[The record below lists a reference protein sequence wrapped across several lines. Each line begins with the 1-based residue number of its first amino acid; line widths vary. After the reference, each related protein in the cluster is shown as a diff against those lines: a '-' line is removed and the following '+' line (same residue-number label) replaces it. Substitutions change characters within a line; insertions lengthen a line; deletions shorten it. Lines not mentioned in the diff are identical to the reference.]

1 MSETDKVITELK
13 RQLKI
18 SGVKYTD
25 VAQALSL
32 TEGSVKRLL
41 ATGNQISLERLNAIC
56 ELIGMDMAE
65 LFKLASPTQA
75 LTALTYEQEKQLVDD
90 KALLLVAVCV
100 VNGYQ
105 FEEIL
110 NQYEFTQPELIKYL
124 VQLDK
129 LDIIELLPNNR
140 LKLKLSPTF
149 SWIAGGPIQRFF
161 QQQVQDEFFRSHFSG
176 EDEKLMM
183 ATGLMSIPSNKKI
196 QKRIDKLVSDFYT
209 ACRDDGELNLDDRHG
224 TSMIVGIRHWSLPQF
239 KRHERPKK

>member
-41 ATGNQISLERLNAIC
+41 AAGNQISLERLNAIC

-124 VQLDK
+124 IQLDK

-183 ATGLMSIPSNKKI
+183 ATGLMLSLIPI
-196 QKRIDKLVSDFYT
+196 
-209 ACRDDGELNLDDRHG
+209 
-224 TSMIVGIRHWSLPQF
+224 
-239 KRHERPKK
+239 